1 MPFVGDIFLGGKMK
15 GSSHASGFNLLRVA
29 VCVAVVSSLFVNFA
43 SGFGQSRNLT
53 TAAPNPTVWSLI
65 WQDEFDGPDGS
76 ALDSTKWVME
86 TGGSGWG
93 NNELEYY
100 TNRLLNAHI
109 ENGAL
114 VIKALQETF
123 TGPDGVTRN
132 FTSAR
137 LKTQGKFSLTFG
149 RIEARLKI
157 PFGQGIWPAFWTLG
171 TDINQVGWP
180 TCGEMDIMENIGREP
195 STVHGTIHGPGYSG
209 ANGIGAAYSLSIGQ
223 RFADDFHTFA
233 IEWEPNVI
241 RFYVDGLLYN
251 TITPAN
257 LPANSSWVF
266 AHPFFIL
273 LNVAVGGF
281 WPGNPDAS
289 TIFPQTMTVDYVRV
303 YQRSTPSNTTLLLT
317 EDNSNRAIALDS
329 VTQVRDPL
337 PVVGLNN
344 FSQDHR
350 TRLMLLATNFDL
362 RPGDTTAIVSATAL
376 DSLGNTHPLTVEY
389 IGRVPQF
396 DWITQVVVRL
406 PDDLTGPS
414 DLLISINGR
423 GSQSNQVL
431 VSIK

>member
-1 MPFVGDIFLGGKMK
+1 MKDSAHASASNLKKVAGFVAVSSVFFVGLTFGSGGPR
-15 GSSHASGFNLLRVA
+15 GFTA
-29 VCVAVVSSLFVNFA
+29 
-43 SGFGQSRNLT
+43 
-53 TAAPNPTVWSLI
+53 TAAPDPTVWSLV
-65 WQDEFDGPDGS
+65 WHDEFDGPDGS
-76 ALDSTKWVME
+76 SLDPAKWVME

-100 TNRLLNAHI
+100 TDRPLNAHI

-123 TGPDGVTRN
+123 TGSDGVTRN

-137 LKTQGKFSLTFG
+137 LKTQGKFSLTYG

-157 PFGQGIWPAFWTLG
+157 PFGQGLWPAFWTLG
-171 TDINQVGWP
+171 TDIGQVGWP
-180 TCGEMDIMENIGREP
+180 ACGEMDIMENIGREP
-195 STVHGTIHGPGYSG
+195 SMVHGTIHGPGYSG
-209 ANGIGAAYSLSIGQ
+209 ANGIGAAYSLTGGP

-257 LPANSSWVF
+257 LPPNSNWVF
-266 AHPFFIL
+266 SHPFFIL

-303 YQRSTPSNTTLLLT
+303 YQRSIPSNTTLLLT

-329 VTQVRDPL
+329 VTQIRDPI
-337 PVVGLNN
+337 PVAGLNN

-362 RPGDTTAIVSATAL
+362 RPGDTTAIVSATAQ
-376 DSLGNTHPLTVEY
+376 DSLGNTHPLSVEY
-389 IGRVPQF
+389 VGRVPQF
-396 DWITQVVVRL
+396 DWITQVIVRL

-414 DLLISINGR
+414 DLLITINGR
-423 GSQSNQVL
+423 GSLSNQAL

>member
-1 MPFVGDIFLGGKMK
+1 MRPSSSPSLMPFVGDIFLRGKMA
-15 GSSHASGFNLLRVA
+15 GSSHASWFNLVRVA
-29 VCVAVVSSLFVNFA
+29 VWVAVVSSFSVNF
-43 SGFGQSRNLT
+43 SSTLSRSRNLT
-53 TAAPNPTVWSLI
+53 TATHNPTVWSLI

-109 ENGAL
+109 ENGTL

-123 TGPDGVTRN
+123 TGTDGVTRN

-149 RIEARLKI
+149 RIEGRLKI

-209 ANGIGAAYSLSIGQ
+209 ANGIGAAYSLSIGS
-223 RFADDFHTFA
+223 RFADDFHTYA

-257 LPANSSWVF
+257 LPANSSW
-266 AHPFFIL
+266 ALPHPFFIL

-303 YQRSTPSNTTLLLT
+303 YQRSTPSNATLLRT
-317 EDNSNRAIALDS
+317 EENSN
-329 VTQVRDPL
+329 
-337 PVVGLNN
+337 
-344 FSQDHR
+344 
-350 TRLMLLATNFDL
+350 
-362 RPGDTTAIVSATAL
+362 
-376 DSLGNTHPLTVEY
+376 
-389 IGRVPQF
+389 
-396 DWITQVVVRL
+396 
-406 PDDLTGPS
+406 
-414 DLLISINGR
+414 
-423 GSQSNQVL
+423 
-431 VSIK
+431 